1 MFISMIFLWI
11 SNELSMMGWDSNP
24 RFLICYFHGTLK
36 CIFEFFWEGFFKR
49 WEVVC
54 PQVWLSSWGGVWKWV
69 QASYWNGDGENI
81 ASSPP
86 LKRKP
91 CCLVVSLGNGSHRLL
106 LYLTASRLALQPSL
120 FFMAVAAVAGVAAAS
135 QNASGNRSS
144 VGNKPLANGTLH
156 TPMV

>member
-1 MFISMIFLWI
+1 MPASVTFL
-11 SNELSMMGWDSNP
+11 LRGG
-24 RFLICYFHGTLK
+24 L
-36 CIFEFFWEGFFKR
+36 
-49 WEVVC
+49 EV
-54 PQVWLSSWGGVWKWV
+54 G
-69 QASYWNGDGENI
+69 ASKLLEWRRRKYCQF
-81 ASSPP
+81 SPP